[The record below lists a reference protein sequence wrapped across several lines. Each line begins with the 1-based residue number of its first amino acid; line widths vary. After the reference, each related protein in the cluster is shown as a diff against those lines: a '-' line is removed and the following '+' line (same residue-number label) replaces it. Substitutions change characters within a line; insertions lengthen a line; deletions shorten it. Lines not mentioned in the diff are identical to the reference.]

1 MISHFDL
8 AAPVYD
14 RILGRLDMD
23 TLYRLLKLPV
33 AGALLDAGG
42 GTGRVSWP
50 IRSKTG
56 QVVVS
61 DLSFAM
67 LNRARQKGGVQ
78 TLQAHAEKLP
88 FDDGTFERIVVV
100 DALHHFCDQEAA
112 IRDLL
117 RVLAKGGR
125 LVIEEP
131 DIHRVPVKIIAIMEK
146 LAFMRSHFLS
156 AERIA
161 RIVGKNGY
169 NATTRTGHPASAWVI
184 VDK

>member
-14 RILGRLDMD
+14 RILGRLDMNG
-23 TLYRLLKLPV
+23 LYSLLKLPV
-33 AGALLDAGG
+33 EGALLDAGG
-42 GTGRVSWP
+42 GTGRVSFP
-50 IRSKTG
+50 IRSMAG
-56 QVVVS
+56 QVFIS
-61 DLSFAM
+61 DLSHAM
-67 LNRARQKGGVQ
+67 LRRARYKGDMHA
-78 TLQAHAEKLP
+78 LQAHAERLP
-88 FDDGTFERIVVV
+88 FTDNTFERILVV

-117 RVLAKGGR
+117 RVLRTGGR

-131 DIHRVPVKIIAIMEK
+131 DINRLPVKIIAIMEK

-156 AERIA
+156 AVQIA
-161 RIVGKNGY
+161 RIVGKTGY
-169 NATTRTGHPASAWVI
+169 RARTQTGHPASAWVI

>member
-8 AAPVYD
+8 AAPLYD

-23 TLYRLLKLPV
+23 ALYGLLELPV

-50 IRSKTG
+50 IRSRVG

-61 DLSFAM
+61 DLSLAM
-67 LNRARQKGGVQ
+67 LGRARRKGGVQ
-78 TLQAHAEKLP
+78 VLQAHAEKLP
-88 FDDGTFERIVVV
+88 FADDTFERIVVV
-100 DALHHFCDQEAA
+100 DALHHFCDQQEAIA
-112 IRDLL
+112 DLL
-117 RVLAKGGR
+117 RVLASGGR

-131 DIHRVPVKIIAIMEK
+131 DIHRMPVKIIAVLEK
-146 LAFMRSHFLS
+146 LALMRSHFLS
-156 AERIA
+156 LEKIA
-161 RIVGKNGY
+161 RIVEKNGY
-169 NATTRTGHPASAWVI
+169 RAETRTGHPASAWVI

>member
-8 AAPVYD
+8 AAPIYD
-14 RILGRLDMD
+14 RLLGRLNMT

-33 AGALLDAGG
+33 SGALLDAGG
-42 GTGRVSWP
+42 GTGRVAWP
-50 IRSKTG
+50 IRSMAG
-56 QVVVS
+56 QVVIS
-61 DLSFAM
+61 DLSLSM
-67 LNRARQKGGVQ
+67 LKRARKKGGVQ

-88 FDDGTFERIVVV
+88 FADDTFERIVVV

-117 RVLAKGGR
+117 RVLARGGR
-125 LVIEEP
+125 LIIEEP

-146 LAFMRSHFLS
+146 LACMRSHFLS
-156 AERIA
+156 ADRIA
-161 RIVGKNGY
+161 RVVEKSGCQ
-169 NATTRTGHPASAWVI
+169 ATTRTGHPATAWVI